1 MKVDFK
7 KTLDSYQAKHG
18 QFRIVEVPPLQY
30 VMIDGHGS
38 PDGSAFA
45 AAVQALYP
53 VAYAL
58 KFMSKQQLNKD
69 YVVPPM
75 EALWWA
81 DDMQVYAT
89 REKDRWE
96 WTVMLMVPDWITAE
110 MFEAAKAKAAKK
122 KDAPARLSDVRL
134 ETMEEGTCVQTL
146 HIGSYEDEA
155 PVLRRM
161 HNEFIPEHGYELTGK
176 HREIYLSDPRRVAE
190 DKLKTILRQPVKR
203 K

>member
-38 PDGSAFA
+38 PDGSSFA

-58 KFMSKQQLNKD
+58 KFMSKQQLDKD

-81 DDMQVYAT
+81 DDMQVYTT

-96 WTVMLMVPDWITAE
+96 WTVMLMVPDWITTE
-110 MFEAAKAKAAKK
+110 LFEAAKAKVAKK
-122 KDAPARLSDVRL
+122 KDAPARLGDVRL